1 MRGADPSCS
10 TASLPS
16 PARSRAERGR
26 RGRADGT
33 AAPRVDAAATRGRRA
48 TAARG
53 EGRSSRNWSGSS
65 STRFAAA
72 SSSAISAASSSWG
85 QPWRACQRRFGSHS
99 AKASTVPTH
108 SQATARQIPAA
119 REEATARREPGRGEA
134 RGACSRARCRRPG
147 PASSHWR
154 SSPPP
159 RIRVT
164 TYTSVTQTSTSK
176 VVVESRCPTA
186 IAAPDAAVA
195 SAATACPARPAPS
208 SRAIRATSTTT
219 RAIATADSDP
229 QSARVRA
236 EHPLREAAEQRGQG
250 RLIVVSPGGMAR
262 GDAEVQLVPVIA
274 VTVRRRNEQQELGG
288 CDRQYER
295 PGDSIPPTTHAWADS
310 IWPASQH
317 AEAARG
323 VLPLPTTSRSS
334 LGGLGKREQQVC
346 VDRIVLPLTRRP
358 DLGATTVPAGSCT

>member
-26 RGRADGT
+26 RGRADGR
-33 AAPRVDAAATRGRRA
+33 AEPRVDAAATRDRRA
-48 TAARG
+48 TAVRG
-53 EGRSSRNWSGSS
+53 EGRSTETG
-65 STRFAAA
+65 AAA
-72 SSSAISAASSSWG
+72 APRGSLPPLPPRSWRRARVGASRGEPARGGSA
-85 QPWRACQRRFGSHS
+85 
-99 AKASTVPTH
+99 
-108 SQATARQIPAA
+108 
-119 REEATARREPGRGEA
+119 ATARRRARLQPTASDCAPDPSGA
-134 RGACSRARCRRPG
+134 RGGNRTSRARTRRSTRCLFSRPMPTTS

-219 RAIATADSDP
+219 RAIATADSIRRP
-229 QSARVRA
+229 RGSVPNAHSEKRPSSGVRA
-236 EHPLREAAEQRGQG
+236 GWSSYPQAGCRAATRKY
-250 RLIVVSPGGMAR
+250 S
-262 GDAEVQLVPVIA
+262 
-274 VTVRRRNEQQELGG
+274 
-288 CDRQYER
+288 
-295 PGDSIPPTTHAWADS
+295 S
-310 IWPASQH
+310 
-317 AEAARG
+317 
-323 VLPLPTTSRSS
+323 SR
-334 LGGLGKREQQVC
+334 
-346 VDRIVLPLTRRP
+346 
-358 DLGATTVPAGSCT
+358 